1 MMENIFS
8 QYPLTMPASYQDRIK
23 EYVSTGTSNQ
33 SRENAP
39 FNRQIDFWYLALC
52 LAFKKGLTG
61 VKEKNTYNFIT
72 GEILSRDSFR
82 ISQIQMIA
90 LATTENTEILGSPKE
105 MLDIAINLANEGIP
119 LLLSILDDTDSTP
132 LQNIF
137 DELESLCT

>member
-39 FNRQIDFWYLALC
+39 FKRQIDFWYLALC

-61 VKEKNTYNFIT
+61 AKEKNTYNFIT

-90 LATTENTEILGSPKE
+90 LATTKDTEILGSPKE

-137 DELESLCT
+137 DELESICT